1 MRKYSFGKSQFD
13 DLQYARFC
21 LILQEFKC
29 KIISSVKPYSSSAS
43 KKEEVTQMF
52 DGIAPYYDVLNGV
65 LSLGIDKRWRK
76 TAIKHAAAYKPKTIL
91 DMATGTADL
100 AIQAAKAIPE
110 ACITGVDISSK
121 MIELGN
127 TKLKKKALNDRIEL
141 HVGDSENLNFP
152 ADSFDLAMASFG
164 VRNFGDLE
172 KGLSEMHRT
181 IKPGGSILVL
191 EFSNPRT
198 FPFKQ
203 AFNAYF
209 KYLLPVIG
217 KIKSKDPRAY
227 KYLYESVQAFPD
239 YEKFADVLNKVGFEK
254 VVYKPLS
261 LGICTIYEGVKN

>member
-1 MRKYSFGKSQFD
+1 MP
-13 DLQYARFC
+13 
-21 LILQEFKC
+21 
-29 KIISSVKPYSSSAS
+29 ISTVKPYSSSAS

-52 DGIAPYYDVLNGV
+52 DGIAPYYDLLNAV

-76 TAIKHAAAYKPKTIL
+76 TAIQHVAAYKPQTIL

-100 AIQAAKAIPE
+100 AIQASKAIPE
-110 ACITGVDISSK
+110 AKITGVDISSK

-127 TKLKKKALNDRIEL
+127 QKLTKKSLTDKIEL
-141 HVGDSENLNFP
+141 HVGDSENMDFESN
-152 ADSFDLAMASFG
+152 SFDVAMASFG

-172 KGLSEMHRT
+172 KGLSEMHRV

-217 KIKSKDPRAY
+217 RIKSKDPKAY

-239 YEKFADVLNKVGFEK
+239 YDRFGAILENIGFKK
-254 VVYKPLS
+254 VVWKPLT
-261 LGICTIYEGVKN
+261 LGICTIYEGVKV